1 MTEDS
6 HATKGMGMGGEMGG
20 GAARFARLPVSG
32 RCPWG
37 NFRRPLV
44 LVGRYQPPTQTTVC
58 CSRPLTEM
66 RWGRARFASRTA
78 TGSALASSRGHV
90 SVTQRPL
97 SVVTA
102 SHRPLTAPP
111 PAPPN
116 LWRERGC
123 PPEGGGT
130 PLYLVLLRLLP
141 PCPETQRQR
150 GWAPPPQRR
159 PRSARPAAPL
169 AGRSGGAR
177 LPWTQPCDLRSDT
190 SPMPPQAVC
199 HPPRDPE

>member
-6 HATKGMGMGGEMGG
+6 HATKGMGMAGEMGG

-78 TGSALASSRGHV
+78 TGSALAPSRGHV

-102 SHRPLTAPP
+102 SHRPLTATL
-111 PAPPN
+111 PAP
-116 LWRERGC
+116 RTC
-123 PPEGGGT
+123 GGSAGALRRVAEP

-177 LPWTQPCDLRSDT
+177 LPRAQPCDLRSDT

-199 HPPRDPE
+199 RLPRDPE

>member
-6 HATKGMGMGGEMGG
+6 HATKGMGMAGEMGVSPSPAAALG
-20 GAARFARLPVSG
+20 ETSGAR
-32 RCPWG
+32 WYWW
-37 NFRRPLV
+37 V

-78 TGSALASSRGHV
+78 TGSALAPSRGHV

-102 SHRPLTAPP
+102 SHRPLTAPSP
-111 PAPPN
+111 RPPN

-130 PLYLVLLRLLP
+130 PPLLSVAQTPPALP
-141 PCPETQRQR
+141 GDAKAKRVGAPSAEEATQCPSGRSPR
-150 GWAPPPQRR
+150 GALGW
-159 PRSARPAAPL
+159 RSAAAGSAL
-169 AGRSGGAR
+169 
-177 LPWTQPCDLRSDT
+177 
-190 SPMPPQAVC
+190 
-199 HPPRDPE
+199 

>member
-6 HATKGMGMGGEMGG
+6 HATKGMGMAGEMGG

-78 TGSALASSRGHV
+78 TGSALAPSRGHV

-102 SHRPLTAPP
+102 SHCPLTAPSP
-111 PAPPN
+111 RPPN

-130 PLYLVLLRLLP
+130 PPLLSAAQTSPALP
-141 PCPETQRQR
+141 GDAKAKRVGAPSAEEATQCPSGRSPR
-150 GWAPPPQRR
+150 GALGW
-159 PRSARPAAPL
+159 RSAAAGSAL
-169 AGRSGGAR
+169 
-177 LPWTQPCDLRSDT
+177 
-190 SPMPPQAVC
+190 
-199 HPPRDPE
+199 